1 MTATNARSRNR
12 RPLVAVTAC
21 VKSINDAPFHSVEDK
36 YLHAVSAGAQATP
49 IVLPAIGAAVDIDEL
64 CARFDGFVFTG
75 SLSNV
80 EPSHYAGTPS
90 RAGTAHDPQRDATT
104 LPLLRRLIAAD
115 APVLALCRG
124 MQELNVACGGTL
136 HQHVHELPGK
146 LDHRAP
152 PSTLPRAVRYAPEH
166 HRVRL
171 QPGGLLADLTGLDS
185 IMVNSLHEQAIDR
198 LGAGLEVEATAPD
211 GLIEAVRFA
220 GKRFVLGVQWHPEAC
235 VDFDAPSRAIFAG
248 FGRHLRTR

>member
-1 MTATNARSRNR
+1 MAR

-21 VKSINDAPFHSVEDK
+21 VKSINNAPFHSVEDK
-36 YLHAVSAGAQATP
+36 YLHAVAAGADATP
-49 IVLPAIGAAVDIDEL
+49 IVLPALGDDFDPDALREH
-64 CARFDGFVFTG
+64 FDGFVFTG

-80 EPSHYAGTPS
+80 EPAHYAGTPS

-104 LPLLRRLIAAD
+104 LPLLRRLIETD

-152 PSTLPRAVRYAPEH
+152 SATLPRAVRYAPEH

-171 QPGGLLADLTGLDS
+171 QPGGLLARLAGVGEV
-185 IMVNSLHEQAIDR
+185 MVNSLHEQAIDR
-198 LGAGLEVEATAPD
+198 LGAGLVIEATAPD
-211 GLIEAVRFA
+211 GLIEAVHYA

-235 VDFDAPSRAIFAG
+235 IDADPFSRAIFAE
-248 FGRHLRTR
+248 FGRQLRRS

>member
-1 MTATNARSRNR
+1 MTR

-21 VKSINDAPFHSVEDK
+21 VKSINNAPFHSVEDK
-36 YLHAVSAGAQATP
+36 YLHAVALGADATP
-49 IVLPAIGAAVDIDEL
+49 IVLPALGEAIDPGEL
-64 CARFDGFVFTG
+64 LERFDGFVFTG

-80 EPSHYAGTPS
+80 EPAHYAGTPS
-90 RAGTAHDPQRDATT
+90 REGTAHDPQRDATT
-104 LPLLRRLIAAD
+104 LPLLRRLIEAD

-136 HQHVHELPGK
+136 HQHVHELPSK

-152 PSTLPRAVRYAPEH
+152 PASLPRAVRYAPEH

-171 QPGGLLADLTGLDS
+171 QPGGLLARLAGTEEV
-185 IMVNSLHEQAIDR
+185 MVNSLHEQAIDR
-198 LGAGLEVEATAPD
+198 LGPGLEVEATAPD

-220 GKRFVLGVQWHPEAC
+220 GRRFVLGVQWHPEAC
-235 VDFDAPSRAIFAG
+235 VEADAFSRAIFNE
-248 FGRHLRTR
+248 FGRQLRHG

>member
-1 MTATNARSRNR
+1 MSR

-36 YLHAVSAGAQATP
+36 YLHAVSALAQATP
-49 IVLPAIGAAVDIDEL
+49 IVLPAIGAAIDL
-64 CARFDGFVFTG
+64 DAVLARFDGFVFTG

-80 EPSHYAGTPS
+80 EPSHYAGAAS

-104 LPLLRRLIAAD
+104 LPLLRRLIDAD
-115 APVLALCRG
+115 AAVLALCRG

-136 HQHVHELPGK
+136 HQHVHELPGM

-152 PSTLPRAVRYAPEH
+152 PASLPRAVRYAPEH
-166 HRVRL
+166 HPVRL
-171 QPGGLLADLTGLDS
+171 IPGGLLARLTGLQS

-198 LGAGLEVEATAPD
+198 LGAGLDVEATAPD
-211 GLIEAVRFA
+211 GLVEAVRVGA
-220 GKRFVLGVQWHPEAC
+220 KRFVLGVQWHPEAC
-235 VDFDAPSRAIFAG
+235 VDFDAPSRAIFAE
-248 FGRHLRTR
+248 FGRHLRSR

>member
-1 MTATNARSRNR
+1 MS

-21 VKSINDAPFHSVEDK
+21 VKAINDAPFHSVEDK
-36 YLHAVSAGAQATP
+36 YLRAVSVGAAATP
-49 IVLPAIGAAVDIDEL
+49 IVLPAFGDVCNPGDLDEFL
-64 CARFDGFVFTG
+64 RRFDGFVFTG

-80 EPSHYAGTPS
+80 EPWHYAGVPS
-90 RAGTAHDPQRDATT
+90 RVGTAHDPQRDATT
-104 LPLLRRLIAAD
+104 LPLLRRLIAVD

-136 HQHVHELPGK
+136 HQHVHELAGK

-152 PSTLPRAVRYAPEH
+152 PATLPRAVRYAPEH

-171 QPGGLLADLTGLDS
+171 QPGGLLARLAGADAV
-185 IMVNSLHEQAIDR
+185 MVNSLHEQGIDR
-198 LGAGLEVEATAPD
+198 LGEGLEVEATAPD
-211 GLIEAVRFA
+211 GLIEAVRYA

-235 VDFDAPSRAIFAG
+235 VDVDPFARAIFAE
-248 FGRHLRTR
+248 FGRQLRSR